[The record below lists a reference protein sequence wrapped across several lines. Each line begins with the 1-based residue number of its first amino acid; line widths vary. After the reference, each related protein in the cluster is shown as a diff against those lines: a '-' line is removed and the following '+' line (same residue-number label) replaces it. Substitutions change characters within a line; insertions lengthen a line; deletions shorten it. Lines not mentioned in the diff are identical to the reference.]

1 MSCAFQLLMQH
12 IQRNAIVELGFSPG
26 QPKDNRTP
34 VSFRIRKAMIKLA
47 EP

>member
-12 IQRNAIVELGFSPG
+12 VQRNAIVELGFSPG
-26 QPKDNRTP
+26 QPKDHRTN
-34 VSFRIRKAMIKLA
+34 VRFRIGKAMIKLA